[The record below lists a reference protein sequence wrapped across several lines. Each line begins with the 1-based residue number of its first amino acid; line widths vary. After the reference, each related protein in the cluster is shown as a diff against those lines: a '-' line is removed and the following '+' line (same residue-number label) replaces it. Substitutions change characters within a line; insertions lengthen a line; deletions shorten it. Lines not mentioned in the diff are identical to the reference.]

1 MVMPG
6 QDALVI
12 GSRFDTDVSKAACR
26 LAFYG
31 RLVALLRAEE
41 PSELARLR
49 IFKLKTRAGSIDR
62 LAPDG
67 FSAVCKGMF
76 KKDTDI
82 SLFAG
87 MKVRTHSGVYSCG
100 DSAVFTNTSILEE
113 LLKNSRDTWANFRP
127 VLHCSIL
134 ASLTSYTHFPEKVL
148 QFPAAMIIISRW
160 HKV

>member
-1 MVMPG
+1 MVPE

-31 RLVALLRAEE
+31 RLVTLLRAED
-41 PSELARLR
+41 PRELARLR
-49 IFKLKTRAGSIDR
+49 IFKTKTRAGSIDR
-62 LAPDG
+62 VAPDG

-87 MKVRTHSGVYSCG
+87 MKVRGCSGIPSLGRGVHVVIVEQPI
-100 DSAVFTNTSILEE
+100 SAHVCSVVRLA
-113 LLKNSRDTWANFRP
+113 LGKPPP
-127 VLHCSIL
+127 VLQ
-134 ASLTSYTHFPEKVL
+134 T
-148 QFPAAMIIISRW
+148 
-160 HKV
+160 

>member
-1 MVMPG
+1 M
-6 QDALVI
+6 I

-49 IFKLKTRAGSIDR
+49 IFKVKSRAGSIDR
-62 LAPDG
+62 VAPDG

-87 MKVRTHSGVYSCG
+87 MKVPAYSCILSLG
-100 DSAVFTNTSILEE
+100 DWS
-113 LLKNSRDTWANFRP
+113 
-127 VLHCSIL
+127 
-134 ASLTSYTHFPEKVL
+134 
-148 QFPAAMIIISRW
+148 M
-160 HKV
+160 